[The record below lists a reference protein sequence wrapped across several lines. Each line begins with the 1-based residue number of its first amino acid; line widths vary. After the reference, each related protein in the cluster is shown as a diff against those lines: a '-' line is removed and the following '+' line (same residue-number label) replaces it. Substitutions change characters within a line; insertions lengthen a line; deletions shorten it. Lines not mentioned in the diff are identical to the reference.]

1 MRKLIAIFILIVLVT
16 LTYLTLSNGSEGMC
30 AEYQCGTATVTMN
43 GCGMGILQLGI
54 FEGFTPIEVWT
65 APIINGKAVF
75 TNIPLGVT
83 MEATIIGSQ
92 RWVTLHTYS
101 NGTNYSCS
109 GWN

>member
-1 MRKLIAIFILIVLVT
+1 MRKLIAVFILIILAIFA
-16 LTYLTLSNGSEGMC
+16 YLALGGSGMC
-30 AEYQCGTATVTMN
+30 TEYQCGTVTVTTN

-54 FEGFTPIEVWT
+54 FEGFTPIETWT
-65 APIINGKAVF
+65 APILNGKAVF

-101 NGTNYSCS
+101 NGTSYSCS

>member
-1 MRKLIAIFILIVLVT
+1 MRKLIAVFILIILAIFA
-16 LTYLTLSNGSEGMC
+16 YSALSGGSGMC
-30 AEYQCGTATVTMN
+30 AEYQCGTVTVTMN

-54 FEGFTPIEVWT
+54 FEGFTPIETWT
-65 APIINGKAVF
+65 APILNGKAVF

-109 GWN
+109 GLN